1 MSHFMKTTIL
11 RFPKKIY
18 PPLFCYPIS
27 VIHNDWLPSE
37 EFREMKNNIQ
47 KIFPH
52 EIAESEEKDLSIV
65 ESLPEKRIYG
75 NRFREL
81 QELQELQE
89 FNERQ
94 ELQDKQTKT
103 TSLHHSNI
111 CSLDPD
117 SILAFYQ

>member
-1 MSHFMKTTIL
+1 MSCFMKTMIL
-11 RFPKKIY
+11 RFSKKTE
-18 PPLFCYPIS
+18 PPLFSYPIS
-27 VIHNDWLPSE
+27 IIHNNWLPSE
-37 EFREMKNNIQ
+37 EFHEMKNHTQ
-47 KIFPH
+47 KILPH

-94 ELQDKQTKT
+94 ELQDKQTKEKWG
-103 TSLHHSNI
+103 TSTI
-111 CSLDPD
+111 DME
-117 SILAFYQ
+117 